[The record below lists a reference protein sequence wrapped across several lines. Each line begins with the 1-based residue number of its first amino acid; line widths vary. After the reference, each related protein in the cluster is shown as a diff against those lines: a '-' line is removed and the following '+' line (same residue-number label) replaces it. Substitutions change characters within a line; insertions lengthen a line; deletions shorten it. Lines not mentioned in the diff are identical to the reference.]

1 MILFMCNKFLLF
13 PENTQDSTEKSTIP
27 ERKSA
32 LYMYPVFGDMESVQL
47 PPGYSTSTSTTT
59 TRTTTT
65 ETTTTAVTT
74 ASTTTPKAWNVSKE
88 ICQEKYFFSVNKKAY
103 K

>member
-1 MILFMCNKFLLF
+1 MCSKLLLF
-13 PENTQDSTEKSTIP
+13 LENTQVSTEKSTIP

-47 PPGYSTSTSTTT
+47 PPGYSTSTTSTTT
-59 TRTTTT
+59 TTTTTT

-74 ASTTTPKAWNVSKE
+74 ASTTTTKAWNVSKE
-88 ICQEKYFFSVNKKAY
+88 ICHEIFFCR
-103 K
+103 